1 MSSITI
7 VVEPDHVAV
16 RQAVLTLVRVIPLP
30 AASVSRLITSPA
42 SPSPAL
48 SGAGL
53 LPPRREVAN
62 ARLIALEIAL
72 GAEVVGVDEA
82 GRL

>member
-1 MSSITI
+1 MPSITLL
-7 VVEPDHVAV
+7 VEPDRVAV
-16 RQAVLTLVRVIPLP
+16 KQAVLTLVRVIPSP
-30 AASVSRLITSPA
+30 AASVFRLITAPTS
-42 SPSPAL
+42 SSPAL

-62 ARLIALEIAL
+62 ARLIALE
-72 GAEVVGVDEA
+72 AEVVGVDEA